1 MSKSFKAFDAII
13 IVFSFK
19 VKTYSSGFKPIAC
32 EGTSFTRNCEK
43 GCTMVGQQQML
54 MN

>member
-32 EGTSFTRNCEK
+32 EGMGFTRNCEK
-43 GCTMVGQQQML
+43 GCPMVEQQQIFTS
-54 MN
+54 